1 MKSKVWTKF
10 VQTSDFTVKALTTL
24 NSLNRR
30 NFQTK
35 IDMKVK
41 IRFYAKLC
49 TQNKILASKMQH
61 LKQQKTSVFAPLIL
75 KRWIKAKPT
84 PTSSFKAL
92 HPKKE
97 QGSTPRAS
105 LDLTPMLGQSLI
117 NISN

>member
-61 LKQQKTSVFAPLIL
+61 LKQQKTSVSVFHLEKVDLGRRDSGEARPCKQHQVPI
-75 KRWIKAKPT
+75 RWTGPVDRD
-84 PTSSFKAL
+84 
-92 HPKKE
+92 E
-97 QGSTPRAS
+97 G
-105 LDLTPMLGQSLI
+105 
-117 NISN
+117 N